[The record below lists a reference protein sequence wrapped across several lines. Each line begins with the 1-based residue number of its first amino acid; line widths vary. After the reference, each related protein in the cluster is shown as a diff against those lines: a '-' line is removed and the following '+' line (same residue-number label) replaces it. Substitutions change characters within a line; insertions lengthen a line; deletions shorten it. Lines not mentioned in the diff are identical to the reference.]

1 MIAAIL
7 SVLAVV
13 GLFFFLMFVAVVV
26 IAVTRSGSRPRVA
39 MLAPAPGPLT
49 EDGPPR
55 TRGWQRDL
63 LRSTLDDLYERRA
76 RKELLDDMIEAASD
90 EQQKPRSQSP
100 GKAKS

>member
-13 GLFFFLMFVAVVV
+13 GLFFFLMFAAV
-26 IAVTRSGSRPRVA
+26 IGFAVLRSGSRSRVA
-39 MLAPAPGPLT
+39 ILAPAPGPLT

-63 LRSTLDDLYERRA
+63 LRNTLDDLYERRA
-76 RKELLDDMIEAASD
+76 RKELLADMIEAASD
-90 EQQKPRSQSP
+90 EQQKPPSNSSS
-100 GKAKS
+100 KAKS